1 MASTSLAADSR
12 QTAALSGAMSHNPFM
27 DWKPTPEGPEAPI
40 GDTLVVHWKIDQ
52 AYASNGSTKKF
63 EGIVIDNNQ
72 SWLHLR
78 DKMGHSAKISVRR
91 DCKPWTC
98 TTSAHPKRVLA
109 WQGRPLRSPVASLWD
124 QRLRAPWTLR
134 GGAAPATTAKGL
146 RALSIPG
153 GALPCDPPRSLRA
166 HGDP

>member
-12 QTAALSGAMSHNPFM
+12 QTAALSGVMGNNPFM
-27 DWKPTPEGPEAPI
+27 DWKPAPEGPEAPI

-78 DKMGHSAKISVRR
+78 DKMGVNLHIPKSLVVESHNVTVKINPFMVVS
-91 DCKPWTC
+91 
-98 TTSAHPKRVLA
+98 
-109 WQGRPLRSPVASLWD
+109 
-124 QRLRAPWTLR
+124 
-134 GGAAPATTAKGL
+134 
-146 RALSIPG
+146 
-153 GALPCDPPRSLRA
+153 
-166 HGDP
+166 